1 MRKDL
6 IGSAVLFLIA
16 GAYYFASTDIPAT
29 SLEDEIGPRGF
40 PTMLAALLALIS
52 VALATR
58 ALLVPS
64 TPDGAHKDTT
74 GSEDEAPPLRA
85 LGLIAVGALYIPLA
99 ALLGYVPAIVL
110 LLVGVM
116 AYEGLRPSWRS
127 LSVAALGAL
136 FFWLLFVVLLGVA
149 QPEAFLF

>member
-40 PTMLAALLALIS
+40 PTVLATLLALIS
-52 VALATR
+52 IALAAR
-58 ALLVPS
+58 ALLVPA
-64 TPDGAHKDTT
+64 PVQVAAADDKD
-74 GSEDEAPPLRA
+74 DEAPPLRA

-99 ALLGYVPAIVL
+99 WLFGYVPAIVL

-149 QPEAFLF
+149 QPEALLF

>member
-1 MRKDL
+1 LRKDL

-29 SLEDEIGPRGF
+29 SLEDEVGPRGF

-52 VALATR
+52 VALAAR
-58 ALLVPS
+58 ALLVPAPVQVAAS
-64 TPDGAHKDTT
+64 DDKD
-74 GSEDEAPPLRA
+74 DEAPPLRA

-99 ALLGYVPAIVL
+99 WLFGYVPAIVL

-149 QPEAFLF
+149 QPEALLF